1 MTDDQF
7 TTGRRGALKALGLTA
22 GYFALPALARP
33 VAAQQIQSDPNSPFH
48 FPQGVAS
55 GDPQPDG
62 VVIWTRG
69 EDKNALGQGMTL
81 RAQMSRTPDFATL
94 LVNEKLTVGPD
105 SDNCLRLFVHGL
117 EPDTEYFYRF
127 MAGPVVSRTGRTRTA
142 PAPEADKD
150 VRFAFASC
158 QSYEQAFYGAW
169 ARMLADDAK
178 RPPAEQIQFVLFLG
192 DFIYEVRGDRWDQDM
207 RSPKWL
213 KDAAGK
219 LREIPP
225 FPNGSAPWP
234 STNWNINPGATNA
247 VTLADYRHL
256 YKLYLSDPHLQNAR
270 ARWPF
275 VSTWDD
281 HEFTNDAWQS
291 HDTYLDGPG
300 KPAQTRKVVANKAWF
315 EYIPAALTD
324 AAAPKGV
331 TNPAFDFRGVS
342 VSDSPFQNA
351 GFGPDEAID
360 PNPDNLTALNSM
372 RIYRSLRWGKR
383 LEVFLTDNR
392 TFKSPPP
399 ETPKDKD
406 GKRPPLPPA
415 DWVKILDAGRTANG
429 GKPPATMPGSDTPN
443 PRAALPPGSVLGK
456 EQKDWFK
463 AALKASDA
471 TWKVWANSFPALPIR
486 LDLDNVPFAGMAK
499 SCLGVDGWNG
509 YPGERKELLEFLRD
523 NRITNVVACA
533 GDHHAHFAGRLIPDL
548 DDPAG
553 KAVALEFATAGIS
566 SEPLFPG
573 VQRAAASNAVFAA
586 MASFERG
593 GTTVEN
599 WHRTLLGGAYS
610 ALMTAFT
617 GSEAIGDMYW
627 KPGASPGLDFVDTNS
642 NGYVVMTFE
651 AAAGSAAVVATTQAE
666 TDTGE
671 SGAPVLRVST
681 LKFKAWKPGEE
692 PALSKPEIAGA
703 PLYPFA

>member
-1 MTDDQF
+1 MADKHGRI
-7 TTGRRGALKALGLTA
+7 GRRDALKALGLTA

-33 VAAQQIQSDPNSPFH
+33 VAAQQKWAMPDAPFH

-69 EDKNALGQGMTL
+69 EDKNAHGQGMTL
-81 RAQMSRTPDFATL
+81 RAQMSTTPEFETL
-94 LVNEKLTVGPD
+94 IVNEQLTVGPD
-105 SDNCLRLFVHGL
+105 SDNCLRLYVHGL
-117 EPDTEYFYRF
+117 QPDTAYFYRF
-127 MAGPVVSRTGRTRTA
+127 IAGPAISRTGRTRTA
-142 PAPEADKD
+142 PAPDTDKD

-169 ARMLADDAK
+169 ARMLANDAGL
-178 RPPAEQIQFVLFLG
+178 PADQQLQFILFLG

-207 RSPKWL
+207 RNPKWL

-219 LREIPP
+219 LRETPP
-225 FPNGSAPWP
+225 FPDGSAPWP
-234 STNWNINPGATNA
+234 STSWNVNPGATNA

-275 VSTWDD
+275 ICTWDD

-300 KPAQTRKVVANKAWF
+300 RPAQTRKVVANKAWF
-315 EYIPAALTD
+315 EFMPAVLSD

-331 TNPAFDFRGVS
+331 QNPAYDFRGVS
-342 VSDSPFQNA
+342 VSDSPYQGD

-372 RIYRSLRWGKR
+372 RIYRSVRWGKR
-383 LEVFLTDNR
+383 LEIFLTDNR

-399 ETPKDKD
+399 ETPKDTN
-406 GKRPPLPPA
+406 GKRPPLPPV

-429 GKPPATMPGSDTPN
+429 GQPPVTMPGSDAPN
-443 PRAALPPGSVLGK
+443 PRAKTPPGSVLGRA
-456 EQKDWFK
+456 QKAWFK
-463 AALKASDA
+463 SALKASDA

-486 LDLDNVPFAGMAK
+486 LDLNNIPFSGLAT

-509 YPGERKELLEFLRD
+509 YPGERQELLDFIRD
-523 NRITNVVACA
+523 ERIANVVSCA
-533 GDHHAHFAGRLIPDL
+533 GDHHAHFAGRLVPNL
-548 DDPAG
+548 DDPAA
-553 KAVALEFATAGIS
+553 KAVALEFSGAGIS

-573 VQRAAASNAVFAA
+573 VQRAAASNRVFAA
-586 MASFERG
+586 LASFQRAG
-593 GTTVEN
+593 QTVEN
-599 WHRTLLGGAYS
+599 WHRTMLGGAYS
-610 ALMTAFT
+610 ALMTALT
-617 GSEAIGDMYW
+617 GSEAIGDLYW
-627 KPGASPGLDFVDTNS
+627 KPGASPGLEFLDTNS
-642 NGYVVMTFE
+642 NGYVVMFLGAAE
-651 AAAGSAAVVATTQAE
+651 GAAAIVATTAAE
-666 TDTGE
+666 QDHGAA
-671 SGAPVLRVST
+671 GAPVLRTST
-681 LKFKAWKPGEE
+681 LRFKAWKPGEE
-692 PALSKPEIAGA
+692 PVLSAPEIDGA
-703 PLYPFA
+703 PLYPFH